1 MLGTTNLLMVIS
13 PWSWLM
19 DFMGL
24 YHETNKHMM
33 FRLAL
38 LLMVATHM
46 VLSYST
52 EVCAIRYMFC
62 CCVSSVL
69 NGKIFELMTY
79 SIIMLSTIFF
89 FSSSSVWPTAEYWKS
104 ASSGL
109 LARGSLKTSTS
120 WSCRTWRQTPAG
132 LPCLLPSKGCKVGR
146 VARESE
152 RQSGYVHKL

>member
-1 MLGTTNLLMVIS
+1 MNIFSNFCCISLSVWLTLALLVLGTTNLLMVIS

-52 EVCAIRYMFC
+52 EVCTIIYMFHC
-62 CCVSSVL
+62 SVSLVL
-69 NGKIFELMTY
+69 NGKIFELMR
-79 SIIMLSTIFF
+79 
-89 FSSSSVWPTAEYWKS
+89 WP
-104 ASSGL
+104 SG
-109 LARGSLKTSTS
+109 
-120 WSCRTWRQTPAG
+120 
-132 LPCLLPSKGCKVGR
+132 
-146 VARESE
+146 
-152 RQSGYVHKL
+152 